1 MRKEESILFIINPI
15 SGNGKKEKIASE
27 IKQHFPQGEYD
38 AKVLVTKFPGDATE
52 IASQYLN
59 KGYTKF
65 VVVGGDGTVNETAKA
80 LVHSDAKLGIVP
92 VGSGNGL
99 ARHLNIPLKIS
110 RSLEVIKKGKSRIID
125 YGRMNDQFFFCTA
138 GVGFDAHIGD
148 VFMKSGQR
156 GFSAYFFSTLS
167 EFRRYE
173 PQKYRLKTPG
183 GEVEKEAFLI
193 TFANASQ
200 YGNNAFI
207 APNASVED
215 GKMNVVVMK
224 PFPIA
229 KALSLGPRLFMKTIL
244 QSSYVETYTCS
255 NISVQRPNN
264 DVVHCDGESFE
275 MGTELDAE
283 IISEGLEVI
292 VP

>member
-1 MRKEESILFIINPI
+1 MRKEEPVLFLINPI
-15 SGNGKKEKIASE
+15 SGNGKKEKIAEE
-27 IKQHFPQGEYD
+27 IKQHFPRGEYD
-38 AKVLVTKFPGDATE
+38 AKVLVTKFPGDATQ
-52 IASQYLN
+52 IARQYLH
-59 KGYTKF
+59 KGFTNF
-65 VVVGGDGTVNETAKA
+65 VVVGGDGTVNETARA

-99 ARHLNIPLKIS
+99 ARHLKIPLKIS
-110 RSLEVIKKGKSRIID
+110 KSLDVIKRGKSRIID
-125 YGRMNDQFFFCTA
+125 YGRLNEQFFFCTA

-148 VFMKSGQR
+148 VFMKSNQR
-156 GFSAYFFSTLS
+156 GFSTYFRSTLA
-167 EFRRYE
+167 EFRRYK
-173 PQKYRLKTPG
+173 PQKYRLKTLG

-215 GKMNVVVMK
+215 GKMNVVIMK
-224 PFPIA
+224 PFPIT
-229 KALSLGPRLFMKTIL
+229 KALSLGPRLFLKSIL
-244 QSSYVETYTCS
+244 QSPYVESFECAS
-255 NISVQRPNN
+255 ISVDRPQN

-275 MGTELDAE
+275 MGTELSAE
-283 IISEGLEVI
+283 IVSEGLEVF